1 MDRYE
6 FEVKEQLDARW
17 LRRFEGLTLRHL
29 PDGRTL
35 LAGELP
41 DQAALHAALTRIRD
55 LGLTLLRV
63 ERIAPPAGGPTPIP
77 FDRGEKHP

>member
-63 ERIAPPAGGPTPIP
+63 ERIAPPPGGPTQIP